1 MTAEVAIINP
11 LGIALA
17 ADSAVTIQQGFGQK
31 VINSNLKLFS
41 LSKFAP
47 VAIMLYGNN
56 NFLMETPWEI
66 IFKLFRSNLKDKKYS
81 TLEEY
86 TINFFNF
93 IKNHVDVFTSDKQ
106 LNWYQNQL
114 YTSFNAIKN
123 NYNNQIA
130 FNLTIN
136 EAEKLS
142 ILNNNLDSVI
152 QAHNQQQSTIDGDVD
167 RDALRVSIENI
178 VTNMSAQFFSEF
190 IHDGSISQKLQ
201 EIAKLILTNNFNSF
215 GETGIVIAGYG
226 EDEIYPSII
235 THEISG
241 MFSNHIIYKRIINKS
256 VINNNS
262 VLSPTAG
269 IIPFAQEDIV
279 MSFIKGIHDKVF
291 NQTYSLMQGTLQQLI
306 TNPNIQVSPNI
317 NSQDLVNSLMFQ
329 LNDNLNLYIQN
340 EMMNPMVN
348 FVRFLP
354 KDELALMAETLI
366 NITAFKQ
373 KMGSHMETVGGAIDV
388 AIITKGDGLIW
399 VKRKKYFDSSM
410 NQHFFA
416 NYFKG

>member
-66 IFKLFRSNLKDKKYS
+66 IFKLFRSDLKDKKYS

-86 TINFFNF
+86 AVNFFNF
-93 IKNHVDVFTSDKQ
+93 IKNHIDFFTNEKQ

-114 YTSFNAIKN
+114 YTSFNAIRN

-130 FNLTIN
+130 YNFMASET
-136 EAEKLS
+136 EKLS
-142 ILNNNLDSVI
+142 ILNNNLDSIV
-152 QAHNQQQSTIDGDVD
+152 QAHNQQQPTIDENID
-167 RDALRVSIENI
+167 REALEVSIKNI
-178 VTNMSAQFFSEF
+178 AADISAQIFPEF
-190 IHDGSISQKLQ
+190 IHHLSISQKLQ
-201 EIAKLILTNNFNSF
+201 EIAKLILTNNFNSL

-226 EDEIYPSII
+226 EGEIYPSII

-241 MFSNHIIYKRIINKS
+241 MFSNNLIYKRIFNKS
-256 VINNNS
+256 VINDNS
-262 VLSPTAG
+262 VISPIAG

-279 MSFIKGIHDKVF
+279 MSFIKGIHDNVF
-291 NQTYSLMQGTLQQLI
+291 NQTSSLMQGTLQQLI

-329 LNDNLNLYIQN
+329 LNENMNHYIQH
-340 EMMNPMVN
+340 EMMNPMIN

>member
-17 ADSAVTIQQGFGQK
+17 ADSAVTIQQGFMSK

-56 NFLMETPWEI
+56 NFLIETPWEI
-66 IFKLFRSNLKDKKYS
+66 IFKLFRSELKDTKHNS
-81 TLEEY
+81 LEEY
-86 TINFFNF
+86 ANNFFTF
-93 IKNHVDVFTSDKQ
+93 IKDLKSVFTSDKQ
-106 LNWYQNQL
+106 LNWYRNLLIASYNSINANYQNQIN
-114 YTSFNAIKN
+114 FN
-123 NYNNQIA
+123 
-130 FNLTIN
+130 FS
-136 EAEKLS
+136 LS
-142 ILNNNLDSVI
+142 EIDKTNIFINNLDLLIHSYSF
-152 QAHNQQQSTIDGDVD
+152 QQPTIDSNVD
-167 RDALRVSIENI
+167 LEQLKNSVEPI
-178 VTNMSAQFFSEF
+178 VREISSQFFPQFVSNIIVEN
-190 IHDGSISQKLQ
+190 KLQ
-201 EIAKLILTNNFNSF
+201 EIAKLILTNSNNAL
-215 GETGIVIAGYG
+215 GTTGIVIAGYG
-226 EDEIYPSII
+226 EEEIYPSII
-235 THEISG
+235 THEVSG
-241 MFSNHIIYKRIINKS
+241 MFSDELIYKKIDNKS

-262 VLSPTAG
+262 IISPIAG

-279 MSFIKGIHDKVF
+279 MSFIKGIHDNVQ
-291 NQTYSLMQGTLQQLI
+291 NQASALMQGTLHQI
-306 TNPNIQVSPNI
+306 INNPNIQLQQNI
-317 NSQDLVNSLMFQ
+317 NSNELVNSLMMQ
-329 LNDNLNLYIQN
+329 LNENLNRYIQN
-340 EMMNPMVN
+340 EMMGPMIN